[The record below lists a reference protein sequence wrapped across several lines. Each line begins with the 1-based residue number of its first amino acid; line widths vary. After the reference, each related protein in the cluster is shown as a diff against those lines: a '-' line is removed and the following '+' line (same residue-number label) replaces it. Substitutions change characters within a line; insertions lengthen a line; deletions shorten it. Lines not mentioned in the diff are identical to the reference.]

1 MNWVGMKTD
10 QGPVKSPSIPLYKR
24 GKILKWFQQVPPFP
38 KGENPTSPPF
48 SKGGNPTSP
57 PFTKGGPGGI
67 LQEEGYTLVE
77 ILIAIA
83 ILAFGLMAVATMQV
97 TAIKT
102 NAIASGISQGL
113 TLGQTKVEEL
123 MNLSYTHL
131 DLKDLDGDGEDDGKN
146 FGLDDTGGDSD
157 HSTPGTDGPYTVY
170 WNVAINVPVT
180 DSKTIRV
187 IVTWTEK
194 GRNKRINLDFIKTDF
209 S

>member
-1 MNWVGMKTD
+1 MNWVGIKID

-24 GKILKWFQQVPPFP
+24 GKILKWFQQVPPFH
-38 KGENPTSPPF
+38 KGENPPSPPF
-48 SKGGNPTSP
+48 S
-57 PFTKGGPGGI
+57 KGGPGGI
-67 LQEEGYTLVE
+67 LQEEGYTLIE

-83 ILAFGLMAVATMQV
+83 ILAFGLLAVATMQV

-123 MNLSYTHL
+123 MNLAYSALNDT
-131 DLKDLDGDGEDDGKN
+131 DLDGTDEDADDDGIDDDGGN
-146 FGLDDTGGDSD
+146 FGLNDTGNDSD
-157 HSTPGTDGPYTVY
+157 NEEPNGRYTIY
-170 WNVAINVPVT
+170 WNVAVNEPVIS
-180 DSKTIRV
+180 SKTIRV

-194 GRNKRINLDFIKTDF
+194 GRNKRIKLDFVKTNL

>member
-1 MNWVGMKTD
+1 MNWVGMKID

-24 GKILKWFQQVPPFP
+24 GKILKWFQQVPPFH
-38 KGENPTSPPF
+38 
-48 SKGGNPTSP
+48 KGGL
-57 PFTKGGPGGI
+57 GGI
-67 LQEEGYTLVE
+67 RKQQEGYTLVE

-83 ILAFGLMAVATMQV
+83 ILAFGLLAVATMQV

-187 IVTWTEK
+187 IVTWTER
-194 GRNKRINLDFIKTDF
+194 GRDKRIALDFVKTDF

>member
-1 MNWVGMKTD
+1 MKVP
-10 QGPVKSPSIPLYKR
+10 QGKVKSPSIPLYKR
-24 GKILKWFQQVPPFP
+24 GKILKWFQQVPPFH
-38 KGENPTSPPF
+38 KGKSNSLPPF
-48 SKGGNPTSP
+48 SKGGL
-57 PFTKGGPGGI
+57 GGI
-67 LQEEGYTLVE
+67 SSQEGYTLVE

-83 ILAFGLMAVATMQV
+83 ILAFGLMAVATMQI

-123 MNLSYTHL
+123 MNLSYNHL
-131 DLKDLDGDGEDDGKN
+131 ELLDTDGDGTGQDLDDDGVDDDGDN
-146 FGLDDTGGDSD
+146 FGLDDTTGA
-157 HSTPGTDGPYTVY
+157 DGSAANGRYTTY
-170 WNVAINVPVT
+170 WNIAVDEPVT

-194 GRNKRINLDFIKTDF
+194 GRNKRINLDFVKTNL

>member
-1 MNWVGMKTD
+1 MNWVGIKID

-24 GKILKWFQQVPPFP
+24 GKILKWFQQVPPFH
-38 KGENPTSPPF
+38 KGENPPSPPF
-48 SKGGNPTSP
+48 S
-57 PFTKGGPGGI
+57 KGGPGGI

-83 ILAFGLMAVATMQV
+83 ILAFGLLAVATMQV

-102 NAIASGISQGL
+102 NAIARGISQGL

-123 MNLSYTHL
+123 MNLAYSALNDT
-131 DLKDLDGDGEDDGKN
+131 DLDGTDEDADDDGIDDDGGN
-146 FGLDDTGGDSD
+146 FGLNDTGNDSD
-157 HSTPGTDGPYTVY
+157 NEEPNGRYTIY
-170 WNVAINVPVT
+170 WNVAVNEPVIS
-180 DSKTIRV
+180 SKTIRV

-194 GRNKRINLDFIKTDF
+194 GRNKRIKLDFVRTNL